1 MLEATSRRLIV
12 MFAAAAITMSGAG
25 GALAADANQGGIR
38 QHGGTLPAGNGDI
51 NPMCMLRPQD
61 CMYPPKDRD
70 GNGNGNGNGQAGPA
84 DGINPLCM
92 LRPQDC
98 MYPPGQGR
106 DGDRRRERDPDDG
119 GMNPLCM
126 FRPQDCWPPPGYD
139 RPGN

>member
-1 MLEATSRRLIV
+1 
-12 MFAAAAITMSGAG
+12 
-25 GALAADANQGGIR
+25 
-38 QHGGTLPAGNGDI
+38 
-51 NPMCMLRPQD
+51 
-61 CMYPPKDRD
+61 MYPPKDRD
-70 GNGNGNGNGQAGPA
+70 GNGNGNRNGQAGPA

-98 MYPPGQGR
+98 MYPPGHDR
-106 DGDRRRERDPDDG
+106 DGDPRRERDPDDG